1 MMMLIH
7 GFAHDKIDTMRMIKN
22 IIINGF
28 TDNGGSSNE
37 KKKIWGAV
45 IKFGAGIVLSLIH
58 I

>member
-28 TDNGGSSNE
+28 TDNEGSSNE
-37 KKKIWGAV
+37 KKKI
-45 IKFGAGIVLSLIH
+45 
-58 I
+58 